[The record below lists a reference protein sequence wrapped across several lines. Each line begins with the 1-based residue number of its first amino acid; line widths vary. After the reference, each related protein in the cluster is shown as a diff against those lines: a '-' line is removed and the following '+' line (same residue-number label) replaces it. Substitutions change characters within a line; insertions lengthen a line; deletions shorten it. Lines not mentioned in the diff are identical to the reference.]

1 MLCSHKRIQGRQ
13 CQPPR
18 GWTMCSGWFHTP
30 VSVAKKSPYLHHPM
44 FPYVSPSH
52 TVLIPPFSIIFHHF
66 PQFPDQ
72 FSSNVRRQVA
82 MLRVLAPLLA
92 ALAAAGNATEL
103 DSTSDIAEVGTL
115 REAADGFSVRN
126 WVCLKIVYP

>member
-1 MLCSHKRIQGRQ
+1 
-13 CQPPR
+13 
-18 GWTMCSGWFHTP
+18 
-30 VSVAKKSPYLHHPM
+30 
-44 FPYVSPSH
+44 
-52 TVLIPPFSIIFHHF
+52 
-66 PQFPDQ
+66 
-72 FSSNVRRQVA
+72 